1 MKKTDKT
8 RLIKTGSQ
16 RQRFV
21 FKKFNKQLI
30 SMVGVSFLLLGNYA
44 LVPIQVFAGETLV
57 GSTSGV
63 IPEDSQLSTLK
74 ISDPLT
80 QIEPV
85 QDVPKIEETEPSA
98 KEVEQI
104 TESTVENSEEEAQ
117 VSQKDSQSEVS
128 EWVAEESN
136 GYMVISAYTG
146 DGVNI
151 IVPSQI
157 NDMPVQINLATAIG
171 NKLRTTTR
179 TFEIEESKDG
189 LNPVKLMGT
198 FYNLFR
204 DNKVITTAAFADADT
219 TAISDMERMF
229 YGCSALVRLD
239 ASIWNTQ
246 NVRDMS
252 FMFNDCNNLTS
263 LDVSNWN
270 VQNVRDMSYMFYRCS
285 NITSLDVSNWNT
297 ENLQRTDAMFINCSS
312 LISLDVSN
320 WDIKNVLSLTGMFAD
335 CSNLTNLDVS
345 NWDTRNVQRMG
356 SMFAGCSSLTSLD
369 LSNWNTRN
377 VQFMA
382 YMFADCS
389 NLTNLNVSNWDIRNV
404 QLMGSMF
411 AGCSSLTSLDL
422 SNWST
427 ESIENIE
434 NMFLG
439 CNNLI
444 ELKLSEPFQLDS
456 IQQLRELSSSEN
468 EGKTN
473 YHWVKDDAVEIYDS
487 TTQLIEEHNSL
498 SDGGVHVYT
507 IQKSHEVSFVTNNED
522 DQLPAQKILE
532 GDFAQD
538 PDYTGTKDHHQLE
551 SWMLDGQKFNFE
563 QMEISAPITLIAKW
577 RLNQYTVR
585 FNENGGTGTMVS
597 QTLSYDE
604 EQPLSK
610 NTFERTGYS
619 FKGWSTEQDGKDGED
634 FADQVEVKN
643 ISMIDGE
650 IIDLYA
656 QWEVNQYNIKFDSNG
671 GSGELTPQK
680 MTYDLAENLTEN
692 NFTRKGYRFT
702 GWNTQ
707 ADGKG
712 DSYSDKQEVENL
724 VAEPNG
730 SITLFA
736 QWNIT
741 KYNVT
746 FDSAGGSAI
755 SDQNY
760 TIETGITEF
769 ATPTRK
775 GFTFSGWYDGKTKV
789 EAIGAGETGNRT
801 LTAKWEANQYNIK
814 FDSNGGSGELDP

>member
-1 MKKTDKT
+1 M
-8 RLIKTGSQ
+8 
-16 RQRFV
+16 
-21 FKKFNKQLI
+21 
-30 SMVGVSFLLLGNYA
+30 LLGNYA

-252 FMFNDCNNLTS
+252 
-263 LDVSNWN
+263 
-270 VQNVRDMSYMFYRCS
+270 YMFYRCS
-285 NITSLDVSNWNT
+285 NLTNLDVSNWNT
-297 ENLQRTDAMFINCSS
+297 ENVQRMNSMFAYCSS

-389 NLTNLNVSNWDIRNV
+389 NLTNLNVSNWDTRNV
-404 QLMGSMF
+404 IPS
-411 AGCSSLTSLDL
+411 
-422 SNWST
+422 
-427 ESIENIE
+427 
-434 NMFLG
+434 
-439 CNNLI
+439 
-444 ELKLSEPFQLDS
+444 
-456 IQQLRELSSSEN
+456 
-468 EGKTN
+468 
-473 YHWVKDDAVEIYDS
+473 
-487 TTQLIEEHNSL
+487 
-498 SDGGVHVYT
+498 
-507 IQKSHEVSFVTNNED
+507 
-522 DQLPAQKILE
+522 
-532 GDFAQD
+532 
-538 PDYTGTKDHHQLE
+538 
-551 SWMLDGQKFNFE
+551 
-563 QMEISAPITLIAKW
+563 
-577 RLNQYTVR
+577 
-585 FNENGGTGTMVS
+585 
-597 QTLSYDE
+597 
-604 EQPLSK
+604 
-610 NTFERTGYS
+610 
-619 FKGWSTEQDGKDGED
+619 
-634 FADQVEVKN
+634 
-643 ISMIDGE
+643 
-650 IIDLYA
+650 
-656 QWEVNQYNIKFDSNG
+656 
-671 GSGELTPQK
+671 
-680 MTYDLAENLTEN
+680 
-692 NFTRKGYRFT
+692 
-702 GWNTQ
+702 
-707 ADGKG
+707 
-712 DSYSDKQEVENL
+712 
-724 VAEPNG
+724 
-730 SITLFA
+730 
-736 QWNIT
+736 
-741 KYNVT
+741 
-746 FDSAGGSAI
+746 
-755 SDQNY
+755 
-760 TIETGITEF
+760 
-769 ATPTRK
+769 
-775 GFTFSGWYDGKTKV
+775 
-789 EAIGAGETGNRT
+789 
-801 LTAKWEANQYNIK
+801 
-814 FDSNGGSGELDP
+814 